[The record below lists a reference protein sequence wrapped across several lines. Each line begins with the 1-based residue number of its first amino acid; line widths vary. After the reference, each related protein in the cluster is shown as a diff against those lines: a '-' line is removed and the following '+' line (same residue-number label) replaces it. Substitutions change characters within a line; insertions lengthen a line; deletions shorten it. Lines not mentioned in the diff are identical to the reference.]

1 MSPEK
6 EVRRYPQICL
16 TEVNKP
22 RYYSDGV
29 GNEVYQLQLVVKE
42 KTSEEIPGGDVEATL
57 KERTEDGLFLDV
69 SR

>member
-1 MSPEK
+1 
-6 EVRRYPQICL
+6 
-16 TEVNKP
+16 VNKH